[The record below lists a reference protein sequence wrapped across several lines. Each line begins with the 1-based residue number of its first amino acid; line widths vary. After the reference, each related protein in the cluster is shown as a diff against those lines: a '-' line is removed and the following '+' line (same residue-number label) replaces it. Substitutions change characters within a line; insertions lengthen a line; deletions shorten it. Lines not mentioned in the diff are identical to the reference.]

1 MNTPRGGDV
10 SGTLVHHALIYDTD
24 EQFLASTLPFCL
36 KGLGEGDAV
45 LAVTNPANIAL
56 LREALGEAAERVEF
70 VEAAD
75 WYRTPGL
82 TLAAYHRYVEER
94 AGDHA
99 RIRIIGEPVWD
110 GLDETETSQWI
121 RYEAVINRAFAGSPA
136 WIVCPYDTR
145 VLPIAVVADARRT
158 HPDLMYD
165 GSALPSPN
173 YLPPDAG
180 QSVWERY
187 PKPPPPG
194 VRTSRMDFGSDLS
207 AVRGFTA
214 ARAIEFGL
222 APESVDRLVF
232 AVNEVASNAIRHGGG
247 ERSLALWLDG
257 RRVVCDVTDTGGTSP
272 AWYSGCLPPNP
283 GQAAGH
289 GMWVIRQLCD
299 LVEVHS
305 LDPGTLV
312 RIQLDLRKA
321 P

>member
-1 MNTPRGGDV
+1 MNALPGGGA
-10 SGTLVHHALIYDTD
+10 SGTLIHHALIYDTD

-36 KGLGEGDAV
+36 EGLDEGDAV
-45 LAVTNPANIAL
+45 LAVTTRTNIAL

-70 VEAAD
+70 VEATD
-75 WYRTPGL
+75 WYHTPGL
-82 TLAAYHRYVEER
+82 TLAAYHRYVEKR

-110 GLDETETSQWI
+110 DLDETATGEWT
-121 RYEAVINRAFAGSPA
+121 RYEAVLNRAFAGSPA

-165 GSALPSPN
+165 GSALPSPH
-173 YLPPDAG
+173 YLPPDTG
-180 QSVWERY
+180 QSAWERQ
-187 PKPPPPG
+187 PKSPPPG
-194 VRTSRMDFGSDLS
+194 ARTARMDFGSDLS

-232 AVNEVASNAIRHGGG
+232 AVNEVAANALRHGGG
-247 ERSLALWLDG
+247 ERSLALWRDG
-257 RRVVCDVTDTGGTSP
+257 RRVVCDVTDTGGTAP
-272 AWYSGCLPPNP
+272 AWYSGCLPPDP

-321 P
+321 G